1 MKTVRRWG
9 EVIFIHVVNPFG
21 PRFEAVGTVFAH
33 VDNGAFVHP
42 SHMFLQAGS
51 AGVTKK
57 SRAIVLTRHMSVQSA
72 KSLENSSTVL
82 A

>member
-1 MKTVRRWG
+1 M
-9 EVIFIHVVNPFG
+9 IFIHVVNPFG

-42 SHMFLQAGS
+42 FHMFLQAPASSKAGS